1 MKIAATVLTALAAVF
16 ILCSATPER
25 TTRPGRLRVRASAP
39 TEVSAAAAADT
50 VAVADGV
57 FVISGYD
64 KPLRSAGESFF
75 ITNRGEEP
83 VTAIE
88 LRIRYFDVRKRQLHE
103 RTLWVGVNL
112 PGRATRRVDISS
124 WDKRQTFY
132 YVKGVQ
138 PRRDGATP
146 FDVSVTPLRVVR

>member
-1 MKIAATVLTALAAVF
+1 MLVLS
-16 ILCSATPER
+16 SATPER
-25 TTRPGRLRVRASAP
+25 TTRPGRLRVRAAARS
-39 TEVSAAAAADT
+39 EVAAARAGDT
-50 VAVADGV
+50 VAVTAGA

-64 KPLRSAGESFF
+64 KPLRSVGESFF

-83 VTAIE
+83 ITAIE
-88 LRIRYFDVRKRQLHE
+88 LKISYSDVRKRQLHE
-103 RTLWVGVNL
+103 RTLWVTVNL
-112 PGRATRRVDISS
+112 PGRATRRVDIAS

-132 YVKGVQ
+132 YVNGVQ